1 MANEQMT
8 FIRYL
13 PEFIQ
18 SLRPQKDE
26 IISEKLSKH
35 FDWINELFLASTQY
49 QENRKKI
56 NYNQINS
63 QKWRTNNL
71 NIVNSILL
79 MLNGLDNSL
88 YNEIEQKILN
98 IEIKDINN
106 MRKIIEILHEKTCES
121 FNAPSVLNLYINL
134 LHKIISN
141 GIWYYKIG
149 DKITDYICPRIVA
162 VSIAQK
168 NYLEMLDTFLSII
181 DNFNKTNDDV
191 SYFKVKNQK
200 FIGNMLYV
208 GKLYNKRII
217 STELINIICDNII
230 TKVESNIKNVDL
242 IEYLLH
248 MLEILE
254 EYPNIDNVISRLN
267 SLSDKLS
274 SRIKYLV
281 LNFVESYNKKEMKE
295 EINNTNLLTKKK
307 ILEQNLVDSYNNLV
321 MEYIINESIDD
332 FMNALKNKI
341 EGDLILAILRKY
353 NPKCETKLLQLVN
366 KLVVKNVINS
376 VIINEKI
383 KLYNENGILEDIA
396 EECPIIYKFT
406 EKLKN
411 EIN

>member
-1 MANEQMT
+1 
-8 FIRYL
+8 
-13 PEFIQ
+13 
-18 SLRPQKDE
+18 
-26 IISEKLSKH
+26 
-35 FDWINELFLASTQY
+35 
-49 QENRKKI
+49 
-56 NYNQINS
+56 
-63 QKWRTNNL
+63 
-71 NIVNSILL
+71 
-79 MLNGLDNSL
+79 
-88 YNEIEQKILN
+88 
-98 IEIKDINN
+98 
-106 MRKIIEILHEKTCES
+106 
-121 FNAPSVLNLYINL
+121 
-134 LHKIISN
+134 
-141 GIWYYKIG
+141 
-149 DKITDYICPRIVA
+149 
-162 VSIAQK
+162 
-168 NYLEMLDTFLSII
+168 
-181 DNFNKTNDDV
+181 
-191 SYFKVKNQK
+191 
-200 FIGNMLYV
+200 
-208 GKLYNKRII
+208 
-217 STELINIICDNII
+217 
-230 TKVESNIKNVDL
+230 
-242 IEYLLH
+242 

-307 ILEQNLVDSYNNLV
+307 ILEENLVDSYNNLV

>member
-1 MANEQMT
+1 MANKQTT

-79 MLNGLDNSL
+79 MLNGLDNTL

-200 FIGNMLYV
+200 FIGNMLYI

-230 TKVESNIKNVDL
+230 NKVESDIKNVDL

-254 EYPNIDNVISRLN
+254 EYPNIDNVISQLN
-267 SLSDKLS
+267 ELSDKLS

-281 LNFVESYNKKEMKE
+281 LNFVESYNKKDMKE
-295 EINNTNLLTKKK
+295 DIINNNLLTKNK

-321 MEYIINESIDD
+321 IEYIINESIDD
-332 FMNALKNKI
+332 FMNALKNKV
-341 EGDLILAILRKY
+341 EGELILAILRKY
-353 NPKCETKLLQLVN
+353 NPKCETKLLELIS
-366 KLVVKNVINS
+366 KLIEKKVLNRI
-376 VIINEKI
+376 IINEKI
-383 KLYNENGILEDIA
+383 KLYNENGTLEDIA

>member
-88 YNEIEQKILN
+88 YNEIEQKILH

-200 FIGNMLYV
+200 FIGNM
-208 GKLYNKRII
+208 
-217 STELINIICDNII
+217 
-230 TKVESNIKNVDL
+230 
-242 IEYLLH
+242 
-248 MLEILE
+248 
-254 EYPNIDNVISRLN
+254 
-267 SLSDKLS
+267 
-274 SRIKYLV
+274 
-281 LNFVESYNKKEMKE
+281 
-295 EINNTNLLTKKK
+295 
-307 ILEQNLVDSYNNLV
+307 
-321 MEYIINESIDD
+321 
-332 FMNALKNKI
+332 
-341 EGDLILAILRKY
+341 
-353 NPKCETKLLQLVN
+353 
-366 KLVVKNVINS
+366 
-376 VIINEKI
+376 
-383 KLYNENGILEDIA
+383 
-396 EECPIIYKFT
+396 
-406 EKLKN
+406 
-411 EIN
+411 